1 MSSLLPSVTR
11 VVIACPELASDADP
25 STRDVLD
32 QLAMV
37 EAAVGVLGLPCSS
50 ETVPGGRVWQL
61 AEVTPPGAVV
71 FNLLEAPPGLPLR
84 HAAATT
90 VLELLGVPFTGCSA
104 AAMWLT
110 TDKLATRAVLA
121 AAGLPVAPGGRVDPR
136 APELPR
142 GVEFPV
148 IVKLVW
154 EDASVGLEGN
164 PICRNQ
170 VELAGRVGWLAER
183 FPGQPVM
190 VEEFLPGRE
199 FNVAILEGQEGPEVL
214 PVAEMTF
221 PDIPPEVPPIVSY
234 EAKWLP
240 GTPADL
246 HTARRFPTE
255 EEDGELLG
263 RLRALVLAAWEA
275 CGLAGYARVDLRL
288 DARGEPHILEVNANP
303 CLDPQVGFMVAAGR
317 AGLDPPAVVRALLEG
332 AVRRHRGVGG
342 QTG

>member
-1 MSSLLPSVTR
+1 MSSPLPWVTR
-11 VVIACPELASDADP
+11 VVIAYPELASDADP

-37 EAAVGVLGLPCSS
+37 EAAVPALGLPCLPAM
-50 ETVPGGRVWQL
+50 VPGGRAWQL
-61 AEVTPPGAVV
+61 AEVTTPGSVV

-84 HAAATT
+84 HAAATA

-136 APELPR
+136 VPELPR

-170 VELAGRVGWLAER
+170 AELAGRLAWLAER

-199 FNVAILEGQEGPEVL
+199 FNVAVLETHGGPQVL

-221 PDIPPEVPPIVSY
+221 PDIPPEVPPIVGY

-246 HTARRFPTE
+246 HTARRFPTD

-288 DARGEPHILEVNANP
+288 DARGGPHILEVNANP

-332 AVRRHRGVGG
+332 AVRRHREEGRQAG
-342 QTG
+342 

>member
-1 MSSLLPSVTR
+1 MRSPWESVTQ
-11 VVIACPELASDADP
+11 VVIAYPEVASDADP
-25 STRDVLD
+25 STLDVLD
-32 QLAMV
+32 QVVTV
-37 EAAVGVLGLPCSS
+37 EEAVRALGLPCSRAM
-50 ETVPGGRVWQL
+50 VANGRAWEVE
-61 AEVTPPGAVV
+61 EVTPPGTVL

-84 HAAATT
+84 HAAATA

-121 AAGLPVAPGGRVDPR
+121 AAGLPVAPGGQVDPR

-170 VELAGRVGWLAER
+170 AELTGRVGWLAER

-199 FNVAILEGQEGPEVL
+199 FNVAVLEGCGGPEVL

-221 PDIPPEVPPIVSY
+221 PDIPPEVPPIVGY

-263 RLRALVLAAWEA
+263 RLRALVLAAWRE
-275 CGLAGYARVDLRL
+275 CHLSGYARVDLRL
-288 DARGEPHILEVNANP
+288 DASGEPHILEVNANP
-303 CLDPQVGFMVAAGR
+303 CLDPQVGFMVAAAR
-317 AGLDPPAVVRALLEG
+317 AGLDAAAVVRILLEG
-332 AVRRHRGVGG
+332 AVRRQRGGG
-342 QTG
+342 A